1 MIAPAMSGRPGRL
14 LSVIEVITFREKKM
28 SRPLVAHGRA
38 VKNLTI
44 LADAR
49 VALGLCSCAPPF
61 CCSYHAKAQLWL
73 ASASPSESMSVSKS
87 ES

>member
-1 MIAPAMSGRPGRL
+1 MSGRPRRL

-44 LADAR
+44 LGGCPGCFGSLLVR
-49 VALGLCSCAPPF
+49 TPVLLFLSCQSSIMVGKREP
-61 CCSYHAKAQLWL
+61 
-73 ASASPSESMSVSKS
+73 E
-87 ES
+87 